1 MIVTWFSV
9 VFAFVILQRLMEL
22 MIAKRNGRQ
31 MVALGGFEVGREH
44 YKYIVLLHAA
54 FFAALFGE
62 VFARGNETMTPHG
75 APFALFCV
83 AQGLRVWVL
92 LSLGKFWNT
101 RIYVLP
107 GSEPVMRGPYRFLR
121 HPNYVVVALELVT
134 LPLAFGAWLTA
145 LLFTVLN
152 ALVLRVRIR
161 AEEQALIEVTAYA
174 EGMGDRERFLP
185 TLKR

>member
-1 MIVTWFSV
+1 MVTWFSI
-9 VFAFVILQRLMEL
+9 VFAFVIMQRLFEL
-22 MIAKRNGRQ
+22 LIAKRNGRH
-31 MVALGGFEVGREH
+31 MVKLGGFEVGGAH

-54 FFAALFGE
+54 FFAALFLE
-62 VFARGNETMTPHG
+62 VFVRGHESMTPYG

-107 GSEPVMRGPYRFLR
+107 GSAPVTGGPYRFMR
-121 HPNYVVVALELVT
+121 HPNYVVVALELFT

-145 LLFTVLN
+145 LLFTALN

-174 EGMGDRERFLP
+174 EAMGGRERFLP
-185 TLKR
+185 TLKK